1 MRLDDG
7 MHWTYRRGKHWWFQA
22 ATLGLQ
28 AIGMGLQAANAP
40 KDKDPRRTEQ
50 EEHIKRVDDQFTRI
64 RMARESDQNKGIHGN
79 VMKTLGTI
87 DDSFKAQTPSGK
99 AALAK
104 SQGGTATDAPVI
116 STDDVAPAPSPDDEE
131 QK

>member
-1 MRLDDG
+1 MELDDG

-22 ATLGLQ
+22 VSLGLQ

-40 KDKDPRRTEQ
+40 KDKQSRRTEQ
-50 EEHIKRVDDQFTRI
+50 EESIKRTDDQFTRI

-79 VMKTLGTI
+79 VMKTLGSI
-87 DDSFKAQTPSGK
+87 DKSFEAQTDTGK

-104 SQGGTATDAPVI
+104 SQGGPAEDAPVI
-116 STDDVAPAPSPDDEE
+116 PAVDAPPPTTEE
-131 QK
+131 QNG